1 VLRAAFILILLD
13 TENQV
18 VKCVIL
24 YSAKI
29 MEDNDSQGMQEKPD
43 VLMPAENE
51 DTEENKQAI
60 IRGKWQNMLIQMAF
74 LLAGILLFVFIN
86 YIFGFMKG
94 N

>member
-1 VLRAAFILILLD
+1 MLRAAFILILLD

>member
-1 VLRAAFILILLD
+1 
-13 TENQV
+13 
-18 VKCVIL
+18 
-24 YSAKI
+24 